1 MVRSGLYDKVL
12 VIGAD
17 AISKFLYWKNPESS
31 LFGDGAG
38 AVVLEPMDDAEEG
51 VIDFV
56 LGSDG
61 TRGDVLQLRAGGSRW
76 PTTHRTLDEGLH
88 IPVMDAYDTFEFATQ
103 AVMDSI
109 KQVLAKT
116 RYTLH
121 DVDMIVPHQ
130 ANARLYR
137 PVAKWLGIPVE
148 KFFVNIE
155 RYGNTVAASVPLA
168 LYEAVQ
174 QGQVKKGQLI
184 VLTAFGT
191 GLTRAGAVLRWTKAS
206 DHLPAMDDG
215 QRTTDEP

>member
-1 MVRSGLYDKVL
+1 M
-12 VIGAD
+12 
-17 AISKFLYWKNPESS
+17 E
-31 LFGDGAG
+31 
-38 AVVLEPMDDAEEG
+38 
-51 VIDFV
+51 
-56 LGSDG
+56 
-61 TRGDVLQLRAGGSRW
+61 
-76 PTTHRTLDEGLH
+76 
-88 IPVMDAYDTFEFATQ
+88 
-103 AVMDSI
+103 SI

-116 RYTLH
+116 RYTLD

-137 PVAKWLGIPVE
+137 SVAKWLGIPIE

-174 QGQVKKGQLI
+174 QGQVKKGQRI

-191 GLTRAGAVLRWTKAS
+191 GLTWAGAILRWTKAS

-215 QRTTDEP
+215 QRTTDES